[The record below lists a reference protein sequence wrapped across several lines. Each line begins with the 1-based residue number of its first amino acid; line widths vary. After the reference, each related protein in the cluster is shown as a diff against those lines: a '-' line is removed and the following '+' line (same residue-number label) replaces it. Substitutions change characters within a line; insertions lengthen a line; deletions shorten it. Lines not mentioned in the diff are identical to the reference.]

1 MKKTAAKEGRKP
13 KSTKRK
19 SAQQKP
25 SSNSILQV
33 VHETASGL
41 YKAGLIEKTTMRE
54 FDYLCLPEVPDYTPD
69 QIKDIRDR
77 LNLSQSVFAA
87 YLNTSI
93 SSIQKWET
101 GAKRPNSVAMK
112 LLNIVDKQGLDVLVL

>member
-1 MKKTAAKEGRKP
+1 
-13 KSTKRK
+13 
-19 SAQQKP
+19 
-25 SSNSILQV
+25 
-33 VHETASGL
+33 
-41 YKAGLIEKTTMRE
+41 MRE
-54 FDYLCLPEVPDYTPD
+54 FDNLCLPEVPDYTPD

-101 GAKRPNSVAMK
+101 GAKRPNPIAMK